1 MRKWLFIVVLLL
13 APMIIRANTDSLSV
27 AERNAAQ
34 GFNDTI
40 DRLAPDFVK
49 VSYCVAEPG
58 STIPT
63 AFEHSWLRLQC
74 PAFGLDKS
82 FTLEAD
88 LSGGIP
94 FINNAPMKVVEVD
107 TEEYLQTYQHDQRKV
122 RAYELNLSP
131 EEEQRLWELCDKEL
145 QYREKNNDLVFN
157 SCSHISLRLVRE
169 AIAPKKIEYAPWD
182 DKFLNRSVRE
192 IMIDNINSR
201 WIRFCLFLC
210 GGRYEDVVRRE
221 SALIIPSEQVE
232 VWQKA
237 TVDGQPL
244 IKCTEELVAGGETEA
259 ECWFTP
265 LMMVL
270 ILLLLSIANVF
281 YKRTWLDWTLVSI
294 QAVIGCLM
302 IYLALVSNMS
312 YVTWNHYMVLFTP
325 LPLILFKWRDKWG
338 VYYAGI
344 LVLWIIVCSLW
355 PHKLIDIEHIII
367 AMAIAVTM
375 CKSKIQKFI
384 STKKI

>member
-1 MRKWLFIVVLLL
+1 MLLL
-13 APMIIRANTDSLSV
+13 FASTMSWANNDSLSV
-27 AERNAAQ
+27 AERNAQQ

-40 DRLAPDFVK
+40 DRLAEDFVT
-49 VSYCVAEPG
+49 VSYCVADPG
-58 STIPT
+58 STLPT

-88 LSGGIP
+88 MSEGIP
-94 FINNAPMKVVEVD
+94 FINNAPMKVVEVN
-107 TEEYLQTYQHDQRKV
+107 TEEYLQTYKHDKRRV
-122 RAYELNLSP
+122 RAYELNLTP
-131 EEEQRLWELCDKEL
+131 EEDQRLWELCDREL

-157 SCSHISLRLVRE
+157 SCSHISLRLVRD

-192 IMIDNINSR
+192 IMIDNIPNR

-210 GGRYEDVVRRE
+210 GGRYEEVVRRE

-232 VWQKA
+232 VWRTA
-237 TVDGQPL
+237 TIDGQPL
-244 IKCTEELVAGGETEA
+244 IKRTEELIGGGEKEPA
-259 ECWFTP
+259 CWFTP
-265 LMMVL
+265 LMLVL
-270 ILLLLSIANVF
+270 IVLLLSIVNVF
-281 YKRTWLDWTLVSI
+281 YKRTWFDWTLVSI

-302 IYLALVSNMS
+302 IYLALVSKMS

-355 PHKLIDIEHIII
+355 PHKLIDIEHIIL
-367 AMAIAVTM
+367 AMAVAVTM
-375 CKSKIQKFI
+375 CKSKIKKLVG
-384 STKKI
+384 TKKIWKLH